1 MVLLFGEWRGK
12 MMEVLLRCH
21 GAHPVAHMRLWGGF
35 CPRGQRPAM
44 AITLDL
50 CCFGLRQLQTPR
62 CNSYTHPHSTVKSN
76 TAAPPSGLPPLISP
90 SKTETKTE
98 QLKGPQAM
106 ETKLS
111 LVI

>member
-50 CCFGLRQLQTPR
+50 C
-62 CNSYTHPHSTVKSN
+62 
-76 TAAPPSGLPPLISP
+76 
-90 SKTETKTE
+90 
-98 QLKGPQAM
+98 
-106 ETKLS
+106 
-111 LVI
+111 